1 MKKST
6 VVNIIHWTAS
16 IIGTLMVA
24 FTLFIG
30 IGELFEGK
38 NKPGPGLDTYTIITF
53 IVWGI
58 GLGGLIYAIWKPRTG
73 GLLSLVSFIVFNI
86 LVVFHPNSEAT
97 YTPVLLLFLIPSV
110 LFLLVW
116 SLKNQMSRI
125 ENP

>member
-38 NKPGPGLDTYTIITF
+38 NKPGPVLDTYTIITF
-53 IVWGI
+53 MVWGI
-58 GLGGLIYAIWKPRTG
+58 GLAGLLYAIWKPRTG
-73 GLLSLVSFIVFNI
+73 GLLSLISFIVFNI

-116 SLKNQMSRI
+116 SLKNQIARI